1 MSDTSTAQFK
11 SKFHRLLELREQRDI
26 DKTAAKKSEAAY
38 RECEAELFEEL
49 SELGVKG
56 TIKFDFGDL
65 GVASFVSRATTYGK
79 VIDSEAALKSLKAAG
94 YGDVIYSEAV
104 REGRLNE
111 LVRDLLESKTEL
123 PEGVDFYTRKGISIS
138 RKG

>member
-1 MSDTSTAQFK
+1 VSDISEFK
-11 SKFHRLLELREQRDI
+11 SRFQRLLELREARDI
-26 DKTAAKKSEAAY
+26 DKKKATTSEKAY
-38 RECEAELFEEL
+38 REYEAELWEEL

-56 TIKFDFGDL
+56 TISFDFGGDL
-65 GVASFVSRATTYGK
+65 GTAKFVSRATTYGK
-79 VIDSEAALKSLKAAG
+79 IIDSEAALRALKAAG